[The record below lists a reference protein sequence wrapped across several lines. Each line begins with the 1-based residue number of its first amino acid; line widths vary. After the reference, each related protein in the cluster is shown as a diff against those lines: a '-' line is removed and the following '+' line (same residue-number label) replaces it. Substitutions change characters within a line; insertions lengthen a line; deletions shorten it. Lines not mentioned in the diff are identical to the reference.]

1 MGDEGCAEASTMGD
15 GKGGTEKKIGKYDT
29 FAECIAAV
37 KDQQPTANGVTWG
50 KGKSGQCYAE
60 FGQTSTKA
68 STVWQNCV
76 IAATPATPAETPATP
91 ATDSGTDSGSDSGTD
106 SGTDSSA
113 DLDEGCAEAS
123 TMGDGK
129 GGTEKK

>member
-1 MGDEGCAEASTMGD
+1 MCLKGCAEASTMGD

-50 KGKSGQCYAE
+50 KGKSRKGQCYAE

-68 STVWQNCV
+68 SKVWQNCV
-76 IAATPATPAETPATP
+76 IATTPATPAETPATP
-91 ATDSGTDSGSDSGTD
+91 ATDSGSDSGTD

-113 DLDEGCAEAS
+113 DLDA
-123 TMGDGK
+123 GK
-129 GGTEKK
+129 

>member
-60 FGQTSTKA
+60 FGQTSTKT

-76 IAATPATPAETPATP
+76 IAATPA
-91 ATDSGTDSGSDSGTD
+91 
-106 SGTDSSA
+106 A
-113 DLDEGCAEAS
+113 DLDAGCAEAS

-129 GGTEKK
+129 GGTENQIGKYDSFAECIAAVKEE

>member
-1 MGDEGCAEASTMGD
+1 MQIVLLACLAAALVLVPAANAQADDSADDDAGCAEASTMGD

-37 KDQQPTANGVTWG
+37 KEEQPTANGVTWG
-50 KGKSGQCYAE
+50 KGKSRQCYAE

-76 IAATPATPAETPATP
+76 IAATPAETPATP
-91 ATDSGTDSGSDSGTD
+91 ATDSGTDSR
-106 SGTDSSA
+106 TDSS
-113 DLDEGCAEAS
+113 
-123 TMGDGK
+123 
-129 GGTEKK
+129 